1 MKKFVLIAVLVLFAT
16 VAFAKDIALT
26 VTFEYDVAFEE
37 ETESFNLYYQ
47 NQLNPDT
54 FVLVADTTDVTMR
67 VWVVPVFDLAP
78 GKTSQ
83 FFVEAVYKDGT
94 KEMSPPFAYK
104 FTGKPVIKDIRK
116 R

>member
-1 MKKFVLIAVLVLFAT
+1 MKRLFLIIMMVLFAT
-16 VAFAKDIALT
+16 VVFAKDIALT
-26 VTFEYDVAFEE
+26 VTFEYDAAFEP

-67 VWVVPVFDLAP
+67 VWVVPIFDLAP

-104 FTGKPVIKDIRK
+104 FTGKPTIKDIRK